1 MPEDRDVSELSEQLF
16 EAIDAIVKERLKRL
30 DFDKTIVATITD
42 VSKNIYGRYQVTTDS
57 NIIFTAYADI
67 TTYKLND
74 KVYIRIPGGDY
85 TKQKVIT
92 GRYIPENIQTTIPED
107 IPITVQ
113 RIIDTVNGLI
123 KEQKEEKESGS

>member
-16 EAIDAIVKERLKRL
+16 EAIDAIVKERLRHL
-30 DFDKTIVATITD
+30 DFDKTIIATITD
-42 VSKNIYGRYQVTTDS
+42 TSKSLYGRYQVTTDS

-67 TTYKLND
+67 TSYNLGD

-92 GRYIPENIQTTIPED
+92 GRYIEEN
-107 IPITVQ
+107 
-113 RIIDTVNGLI
+113 RIL
-123 KEQKEEKESGS
+123 